1 MNHNNSN
8 NLIHQR
14 DRRVLS
20 LPAVHP
26 CEGISPNTLISSL
39 VTLSQNICNYQ
50 HSFFATQRRN
60 AREAIRQVSIILFF
74 LLEIQERSLP
84 IPQSTVLSLSEL
96 HFTFQKIHFLL
107 QDCVL
112 QGARLLLLAKSNHV
126 ASLFQS
132 LVRAVATSLDVLPLH
147 EIEVSGEVRELVELL
162 AKQAR
167 KAKMEHEPKDEHMS
181 KSVHSILKQLE
192 KGIEVDKNALKE
204 IIEYLEIK
212 TWNECN
218 REINLLEEEV
228 ALECSNCNEREHERD
243 APLLS
248 SLLGLM
254 SYCRVVIFET
264 LEISNNREKS
274 ETRMSTEM
282 MTSVNPED
290 FRCPISLE
298 MMTDPVTVTT
308 GQTYDRASIKKWL
321 KAGNT
326 ICPKTGE
333 NLSNTEL
340 VPNTTLKRL
349 IQQFCN
355 DNGIS
360 LSKSTNRNRDLANT
374 ILPGSAANAHAMQFV
389 SWFLTRMLAFG
400 TDKQK
405 SKAAYEIRLLARS
418 NLFNRACL
426 IQLGTIPPLLDLL
439 LCTDEKSTQE
449 NAISALMKLSKHAT
463 GPQHIMDSNG
473 LKPILTVL
481 KKGLSLEARQVAAA
495 TVFYLSSV
503 REYRKVVGEN
513 PEVVPS
519 LVELVNEGTT
529 CGKRNAVV
537 AIYGLVLVPRN
548 QKRAI
553 EAGVVHALVGV
564 LGSSEKDELVTE
576 CLAVLA
582 VLAENV
588 EGANAILRA
597 SALSLITAMLQ
608 TASLRV
614 GKEHCASILLS
625 LCVNIGAE
633 VVAVLA
639 KDPSV
644 MPLLY
649 SLLTEGTSHAA
660 KKARFLIK
668 VLQDFS
674 ETRASGFKGSSVPQE
689 PSLPVW

>member
-1 MNHNNSN
+1 MNQNNN
-8 NLIHQR
+8 QR

-20 LPAVHP
+20 LSAVHP
-26 CEGISPNTLISSL
+26 CEGISPATLISSL

-50 HSFFATQRRN
+50 DSFFSTQRRN
-60 AREAIRQVSIILFF
+60 AREAIRQVSIILLF
-74 LLEIQERSLP
+74 LLEIQERTSP

-107 QDCVL
+107 QDCARE
-112 QGARLLLLAKSNHV
+112 GTRLLLLAKSNHV
-126 ASLFQS
+126 ASLFRS

-147 EIEVSGEVRELVELL
+147 EIEVSGEVRELVELV

-167 KAKMEHEPKDEHMS
+167 KAKMEHEAKDERGS
-181 KSVHSILKQLE
+181 KRVHSILKQLE
-192 KGIEVDKNALKE
+192 KGIEPDKNALKE
-204 IIEYLEIK
+204 IIDYLEIK
-212 TWNECN
+212 SWNECN
-218 REINLLEEEV
+218 KEINLLEEEI
-228 ALECSNCNEREHERD
+228 ALECNEREREC
-243 APLLS
+243 PLLS
-248 SLLGLM
+248 GLLGFM
-254 SYCRVVIFET
+254 SYCRVVMFET
-264 LEISNNREKS
+264 VEMNKS
-274 ETRMSTEM
+274 ETRVSTEM
-282 MTSVNPED
+282 ITTVNPED

-298 MMTDPVTVTT
+298 MMTDPVTVST

-340 VPNTTLKRL
+340 LPNTTLKRL

-360 LSKSTNRNRDLANT
+360 LSKSTNRNRDLART
-374 ILPGSAANAHAMQFV
+374 IFPASAANAHAMQFL
-389 SWFLTRMLAFG
+389 SWHLARMLAFG

-426 IQLGTIPPLLDLL
+426 IQVGTIPHLLDLL
-439 LCTDEKSTQE
+439 LSTDDKSTQE
-449 NAISALMKLSKHAT
+449 NAVSALMKLSKHAS

-495 TVFYLSSV
+495 TVFYLASV
-503 REYRKVVGEN
+503 REYRKVIGEN
-513 PEVVPS
+513 PEVVRS

-537 AIYGLVLVPRN
+537 AIYGLVVVPRN

-553 EAGVVHALVGV
+553 EAGVVHALVGA
-564 LGSSEKDELVTE
+564 LGSCGKEELVTE

-582 VLAENV
+582 VLAENA

-597 SALSLITAMLQ
+597 SALPLITGMLQ
-608 TASLRV
+608 TASSRV

-674 ETRASGFKGSSVPQE
+674 ESRASGFKGSSVPQE
-689 PSLPVW
+689 PSLRVW

>member
-1 MNHNNSN
+1 MNQNNN
-8 NLIHQR
+8 HQR

-26 CEGISPNTLISSL
+26 CEGISPATLISSL

-50 HSFFATQRRN
+50 HTFFATQRRN
-60 AREAIRQVSIILFF
+60 AREAIRQVSIILLF
-74 LLEIQERSLP
+74 LLEIQERSSP

-107 QDCVL
+107 QDCA
-112 QGARLLLLAKSNHV
+112 QEGARLLLLANSNHV
-126 ASLFQS
+126 ASLFRT

-147 EIEVSGEVRELVELL
+147 EIEVSGEVRELVELV

-167 KAKMEHEPKDEHMS
+167 KAKMEHEAKDEGAS
-181 KSVHSILKQLE
+181 KRVHSILKQLE
-192 KGIEVDKNALKE
+192 KGIEPDKNALKE
-204 IIEYLEIK
+204 IMEYLEIK

-218 REINLLEEEV
+218 REINFLEEEI
-228 ALECSNCNEREHERD
+228 ALECSHSNERERES
-243 APLLS
+243 PLLS
-248 SLLGLM
+248 GLLGFM

-264 LEISNNREKS
+264 VDINNNIEKS
-274 ETRMSTEM
+274 ETRLSTEM
-282 MTSVNPED
+282 ITTVNPED

-298 MMTDPVTVTT
+298 MMTDPVTVST

-326 ICPKTGE
+326 VCPKTGE

-340 VPNTTLKRL
+340 VPNRTLKRL

-360 LSKSTNRNRDLANT
+360 LSKSTNRNRDLART
-374 ILPGSAANAHAMQFV
+374 IFPASAANAHAMQFL
-389 SWFLTRMLAFG
+389 SWHLARMLAFG

-426 IQLGTIPPLLDLL
+426 IQVGTIPPLLDLL
-439 LCTDEKSTQE
+439 LSTDEKEKSTQE
-449 NAISALMKLSKHAT
+449 NAISALMKLSKHAS
-463 GPQHIMDSNG
+463 GPQHVMDCNG
-473 LKPILTVL
+473 LKPILTIL

-495 TVFYLSSV
+495 TIFYLASV
-503 REYRKVVGEN
+503 REYRKVIGEN

-537 AIYGLVLVPRN
+537 AIYGLVVVPRN

-564 LGSSEKDELVTE
+564 LGSSEKEELVTE

-582 VLAENV
+582 VLAENA
-588 EGANAILRA
+588 EGANAIWRA
-597 SALSLITAMLQ
+597 SALPLVTGMLQ
-608 TASLRV
+608 TASSRV

-639 KDPSV
+639 KDTSV

-649 SLLTEGTSHAA
+649 SLVTEGTSHAA

-674 ETRASGFKGSSVPQE
+674 ESRALGFKGSSVPQE
-689 PSLPVW
+689 PSLRVW